1 LFGLELFYDSEKP
14 KTKNQKPKTVF
25 QIMSVILV
33 VDDDAATR
41 EALASGL
48 KKLGHEMY
56 LAGTGVAALDE
67 VRRHAVDLAIID
79 LKLPDMEGTELFGAL
94 RILRPE
100 AIAIM
105 ISGAATVDEAVSALK
120 RGIYDF
126 ITKDFRMAELRKV
139 VGKALE
145 TQKLLVE
152 NQRLREALSDRGP
165 TGRLIGRSPAL
176 LKVIHL
182 IDQVAP
188 MKSTVLISGESGV
201 GKELIAEAIHHQSPR
216 RERPLVKLNC
226 GALPEGLI
234 ESELFGHEKGAFTGA
249 IQQRKGR
256 FELADGGTIFLDEIS
271 EMPPVTQVKVLR
283 VLQEG
288 EFERVGGTQT
298 LKADVRVIA
307 ATNRNLEDEV
317 AEGRFRKDL
326 FYRLNVIHMVIPPLR
341 DRLEDIPLLALHFLD
356 KFCLENRRPPMGFS
370 PEALRA
376 LKSYTWPGNIREL
389 QNVVER
395 AVALCTNSMVEVE
408 DLPDEIR
415 RHSPE
420 DDMIVLP
427 VGSSMEEIERQAIVQ
442 TLRKTGGDKELTA
455 RLLGIGLATLY
466 RRLKEMDL
474 KEVEPEET

>member
-1 LFGLELFYDSEKP
+1 
-14 KTKNQKPKTVF
+14 
-25 QIMSVILV
+25 
-33 VDDDAATR
+33 
-41 EALASGL
+41 
-48 KKLGHEMY
+48 
-56 LAGTGVAALDE
+56 
-67 VRRHAVDLAIID
+67 
-79 LKLPDMEGTELFGAL
+79 
-94 RILRPE
+94 
-100 AIAIM
+100 
-105 ISGAATVDEAVSALK
+105 
-120 RGIYDF
+120 
-126 ITKDFRMAELRKV
+126 
-139 VGKALE
+139 
-145 TQKLLVE
+145 
-152 NQRLREALSDRGP
+152 
-165 TGRLIGRSPAL
+165 
-176 LKVIHL
+176 
-182 IDQVAP
+182 

-216 RERPLVKLNC
+216 RPKPLVKLNC

-271 EMPPVTQVKVLR
+271 EMPPVTQVKLLR

-307 ATNRNLEDEV
+307 ATNRNLENEV

-341 DRLEDIPLLALHFLD
+341 DRVEDIPLLALHFLD
-356 KFCLENRRPPMGFS
+356 KFCLENDRPPMGFS
-370 PEALRA
+370 PEAMRA
-376 LKSYTWPGNIREL
+376 LKSYAWPGNVREL

-395 AVALCTNSMVEVE
+395 AVALCASNVVDFE

-420 DDMIVLP
+420 DDKIILP

-442 TLRKTGGDKELTA
+442 TLKKTGGDKELTA

-466 RRLKEMDL
+466 RRLKEMEL